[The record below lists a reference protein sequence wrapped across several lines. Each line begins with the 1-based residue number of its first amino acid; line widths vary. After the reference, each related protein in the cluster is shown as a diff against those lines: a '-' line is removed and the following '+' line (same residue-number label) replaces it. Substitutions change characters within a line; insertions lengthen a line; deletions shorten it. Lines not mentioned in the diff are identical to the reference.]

1 MTGPFQVSNFR
12 PGRRASDSLPPTPC
26 RWGGNWQLET
36 SPPSPFAPHRPRVG
50 GSRDC
55 GAIATASLLPP
66 TRGRWGAE
74 TGRAGPLLAGQSL
87 PRRHGV
93 GGGGRPGLQNP
104 GDLRSA
110 LSARS
115 GDPRRTRRRGLSL
128 LEVILAVAILGGC
141 LAVTGELVRLGVRH
155 AEEARE
161 LTRAQLLCESK
172 MEEIAA
178 GVAATESASTVPF
191 ETDPDWTYTVDVSQ
205 LDQQQLTLVRVT
217 VQQLESDRLYPI
229 AFTLSRWILNSASA
243 SDETSTETTTEG
255 TSSGASS

>member
-1 MTGPFQVSNFR
+1 M
-12 PGRRASDSLPPTPC
+12 
-26 RWGGNWQLET
+26 
-36 SPPSPFAPHRPRVG
+36 
-50 GSRDC
+50 
-55 GAIATASLLPP
+55 
-66 TRGRWGAE
+66 
-74 TGRAGPLLAGQSL
+74 
-87 PRRHGV
+87 
-93 GGGGRPGLQNP
+93 
-104 GDLRSA
+104 
-110 LSARS
+110 
-115 GDPRRTRRRGLSL
+115 RRGLSL

-229 AFTLSRWILNSASA
+229 TFTLSRWILNSASA